1 MFVVKIFIVTTH
13 VMIYILNIVIDIL
26 VLHISNI
33 YYTEIIYLQERY
45 SKQRDKMLEAY
56 FTCSIFIFISLYII
70 QLITIPQ

>member
-33 YYTEIIYLQERY
+33 Y
-45 SKQRDKMLEAY
+45 
-56 FTCSIFIFISLYII
+56 
-70 QLITIPQ
+70 

>member
-1 MFVVKIFIVTTH
+1 MFIISD
-13 VMIYILNIVIDIL
+13 IYCQLC
-26 VLHISNI
+26 
-33 YYTEIIYLQERY
+33 TQIIHLQERY